1 MRIKFE
7 LIVAICMIVGGTS
20 FLMAQQKGQYVPG
33 QYGLNAGVTPD
44 PGFTFAS
51 LTINYSADS
60 LKDSNGNSVQGITG
74 NYGFWAVENI
84 FYYVPA
90 HKILGGKFF
99 TMALLNLANG
109 SLTAD
114 ITPAQF
120 GLNGGGEGMADTWV
134 QPANLAWNFKRADIG
149 WAMLLWHRRENFLPG
164 RATTLVPDIGA
175 TISQLGPRST

>member
-1 MRIKFE
+1 MKIQRQGLHLAPGIRVR
-7 LIVAICMIVGGTS
+7 LAILLAMILGCASG
-20 FLMAQQKGQYVPG
+20 LLAQQKGQYVPG
-33 QYGLNAGVTPD
+33 QYGLNAGIAPD

-60 LKDSNGNSVQGITG
+60 LKDSNGNSVQGVTG
-74 NYGFWAVENI
+74 NYGFWDVENI

-99 TMALLNLANG
+99 TMASLNLANG

-134 QPANLAWNFKRADIG
+134 QPANLRVRLCMDA
-149 WAMLLWHRRENFLPG
+149 
-164 RATTLVPDIGA
+164 
-175 TISQLGPRST
+175 S